1 MRRAPLRLLLL
12 ILFLLALDQ
21 LSKYLVRARLD
32 PHNLISIL
40 PFFRLEH
47 VQNSGIA
54 FGMMDGHSA
63 LILAVGSVI
72 VLLLVG
78 AALATSDNPSLAW
91 PMALLVAGSAGNLID
106 RAVNGSVTD
115 FLHFQFWPA
124 FNLAD
129 SYIVIGVVLLAYRL
143 LTGTHDIGVLGSG
156 VSGRGE
162 QEDKDADGR
171 DPGTGARDGGAPV

>member
-1 MRRAPLRLLLL
+1 LRRPQFKLVLL
-12 ILFLLALDQ
+12 ILFLLAVDQ
-21 LSKYLVRARLD
+21 LSKYMVRLWLD

-47 VQNSGIA
+47 IQNSGIA

-72 VLLLVG
+72 VLLMAG
-78 AALATSDNPSLAW
+78 AAIFTSNNTRLAW
-91 PMALLVAGSAGNLID
+91 PMALLVAGSTGNLID
-106 RAVNGSVTD
+106 RAINGSVTD

-143 LTGTHDIGVLGSG
+143 LSEPHETVMRENKAVHGN
-156 VSGRGE
+156 
-162 QEDKDADGR
+162 
-171 DPGTGARDGGAPV
+171 GAPE

>member
-1 MRRAPLRLLLL
+1 MRRAPLKLLLL
-12 ILFLLALDQ
+12 ILFLLAADQ
-21 LSKYLVRARLD
+21 LSKYLVRAWLD

-40 PFFRLEH
+40 PFFRVEH
-47 VQNSGIA
+47 IQNSGIA

-63 LILAVGSVI
+63 LILTVGSVI

-78 AALATSDNPSLAW
+78 AAIFASNNSRLTW

-129 SYIVIGVVLLAYRL
+129 SYIVIGVALLAWRL
-143 LTGTHDIGVLGSG
+143 LTGPHENGAHES
-156 VSGRGE
+156 E
-162 QEDKDADGR
+162 AADEK
-171 DPGTGARDGGAPV
+171 GAPV